1 MNAGRRGIVLQ
12 LIGRSIS
19 MFPVKRFFFSISVVL
34 FLMGAFAP
42 SVRAEANVEDVASFR
57 GAQVTGVTVTDK
69 GRIFVNFPRWR
80 DHIPC
85 SVAEV
90 RKDGSYTPYP
100 DEKTNLWEKGAP
112 GDGDAFVCV
121 QSVVADGDRLYVIDT
136 KNPMIGKTVAV
147 PTLYVYDL
155 NTDKLVRK
163 YPLAEST
170 KPGSYVNDLRVDREH
185 GKIYFTDSNEPGLI
199 VLDMKS
205 GENYRMLDNHP
216 YTTAEQDHITVNGK
230 RHDGKVHSDGIAL
243 DRKNNILYFHALTGK
258 TLYGIPT
265 SQLIDRRVD
274 EGKISSMKT
283 PFPDGMIMDDRG
295 NLYMGDLE
303 KGRIVYLTPDRK
315 EIRVLAS
322 GDGISWPDTFS
333 IHDGYLY
340 FTNSRI
346 QEATGDISNM
356 EFTLKRVKLPE

>member
-1 MNAGRRGIVLQ
+1 MC
-12 LIGRSIS
+12 
-19 MFPVKRFFFSISVVL
+19 
-34 FLMGAFAP
+34 AFD
-42 SVRAEANVEDVASFR
+42 SSGYAETKIEDVASFK

-80 DHIPC
+80 EHILC

-90 RKDGSYTPYP
+90 GKDGGYTPYP
-100 DEKTNLWEKGAP
+100 DEKTNRWGKGAP
-112 GDGDAFVCV
+112 GDGDMFVCV

-170 KPGSYVNDLRVDREH
+170 RPGSYVNDLRVDRHH
-185 GKIYFTDSNEPGLI
+185 GKIYFTDSNDPGLI
-199 VLDMKS
+199 VLDMES
-205 GENYRMLDNHP
+205 GENYRMLDRHP
-216 YTTAEQDHITVNGK
+216 YTTAEQDHITIGGR

-243 DRKNNILYFHALTGK
+243 DRKNGIIYFHALTGK
-258 TLYGIPT
+258 TLYGIPA
-265 SQLIDRRVD
+265 SQLIGRHVD

-303 KGRIVYLTPDRK
+303 KSRIVYVTPDR
-315 EIRVLAS
+315 EIKVLAS

-346 QEATGDISNM
+346 QEAGGDISNM

>member
-1 MNAGRRGIVLQ
+1 
-12 LIGRSIS
+12 
-19 MFPVKRFFFSISVVL
+19 MFPVKCFVFSAALVL
-34 FLMGAFAP
+34 FLTGAFAA
-42 SVRAEANVEDVASFR
+42 SGGAEAKIEDVASFK

-80 DHIPC
+80 EHIPC

-90 RKDGSYTPYP
+90 GKDGGYTLYP
-100 DEKTNLWEKGAP
+100 DEKTNRWGKGAP
-112 GDGDAFVCV
+112 VDGDAFVCV

-163 YPLAEST
+163 YPLAQST
-170 KPGSYVNDLRVDREH
+170 RPGSYVNDLRVDRDH
-185 GKIYFTDSNEPGLI
+185 GKIYFTDSNDPGLI
-199 VLDMKS
+199 VLDMES
-205 GENYRMLDNHP
+205 GENYRMLDRHP
-216 YTTAEQDHITVNGK
+216 YTTAEQDHITIGGR

-243 DRKNNILYFHALTGK
+243 DRKNGILYFHALTGK

-265 SQLIDRRVD
+265 SQLIGRHVD

-303 KGRIVYLTPDRK
+303 KSRIVYVTPDR
-315 EIRVLAS
+315 EIKVLAS

-346 QEATGDISNM
+346 QEAGGDISNM

>member
-1 MNAGRRGIVLQ
+1 
-12 LIGRSIS
+12 
-19 MFPVKRFFFSISVVL
+19 MFPVKCFFFSASIVL
-34 FLMGAFAP
+34 FLMCAFAP
-42 SVRAEANVEDVASFR
+42 AGRAEAKIEDVASFK
-57 GAQVTGVTVTDK
+57 GAQVTGVTVSDK
-69 GRIFVNFPRWR
+69 GRIFVNFPCWR
-80 DHIPC
+80 EQIPC

-100 DEKTNLWEKGAP
+100 DEKTNRWEKGMP

-147 PTLYVYDL
+147 PALYVYDL

-170 KPGSYVNDLRVDREH
+170 SPDSYVNDLRVDREH
-185 GKIYFTDSNEPGLI
+185 GKIYFTDSNDPGLI

-205 GENYRMLDNHP
+205 GENYRMLDHHP
-216 YTTAEQDHITVNGK
+216 YTTAEQDHVTVEGK
-230 RHDGKVHSDGIAL
+230 RHDGKVHADGIAL
-243 DRKNNILYFHALTGK
+243 DRKNGILYFHALTGK

-265 SQLIDRRVD
+265 RQLIDRKVD
-274 EGKISSMKT
+274 ESRIFSMKT
-283 PFPDGMIMDDRG
+283 PSPDGMIMDDRG

-303 KGRIVYLTPDRK
+303 ENRIVYLTPDRK
-315 EIRVLAS
+315 EIKVLAS

-346 QEATGDISNM
+346 QEASGDISKM

>member
-1 MNAGRRGIVLQ
+1 
-12 LIGRSIS
+12 
-19 MFPVKRFFFSISVVL
+19 MFPVKSFVFSASVVL
-34 FLMGAFAP
+34 FLACAFA
-42 SVRAEANVEDVASFR
+42 SSGRAEGKIEDIASFK

-80 DHIPC
+80 EPIPC

-90 RKDGSYTPYP
+90 GKDGGYTPYP
-100 DEKTNLWEKGAP
+100 DEKTNRWEKGMP

-147 PTLYVYDL
+147 PALYVYDL

-163 YPLAEST
+163 YPLADST
-170 KPGSYVNDLRVDREH
+170 RPGSYVNDLRVDREH

-303 KGRIVYLTPDRK
+303 KSRIVYVTPDRK
-315 EIRVLAS
+315 EIKVLAS
-322 GDGISWPDTFS
+322 GNGISWPDTFS

-346 QEATGDISNM
+346 QEATEDISNM

>member
-34 FLMGAFAP
+34 FLIGAFAP

-90 RKDGSYTPYP
+90 RKDGSYTPYL

-205 GENYRMLDNHP
+205 GENYRMLDNHL

-322 GDGISWPDTFS
+322 GGGISWPDTFS

>member
-1 MNAGRRGIVLQ
+1 
-12 LIGRSIS
+12 
-19 MFPVKRFFFSISVVL
+19 MFPVKCFVFSAALVL
-34 FLMGAFAP
+34 FLTGAFAA
-42 SVRAEANVEDVASFR
+42 SGGAEAKIEDVASFK

-80 DHIPC
+80 EHIPC

-90 RKDGSYTPYP
+90 GKDGGYTPYP
-100 DEKTNLWEKGAP
+100 DEKTNRWGKGAP
-112 GDGDAFVCV
+112 VDGDAFVCV

-170 KPGSYVNDLRVDREH
+170 RPGSYVNDLRVDREH
-185 GKIYFTDSNEPGLI
+185 GKIYFTDSNDPGLI
-199 VLDMKS
+199 VLDMES
-205 GENYRMLDNHP
+205 GENYRMLDRHP
-216 YTTAEQDHITVNGK
+216 YTTAEQDHITIGGR

-243 DRKNNILYFHALTGK
+243 DRKNGILYFHALTGK

-265 SQLIDRRVD
+265 SQLIGRHVD

-303 KGRIVYLTPDRK
+303 KSRIVYVTPNRG
-315 EIRVLAS
+315 EIKVLAS

-346 QEATGDISNM
+346 QEAGGDISNM

>member
-1 MNAGRRGIVLQ
+1 MC
-12 LIGRSIS
+12 
-19 MFPVKRFFFSISVVL
+19 PVKRFIFSASLVL
-34 FLMGAFAP
+34 FLACAFA
-42 SVRAEANVEDVASFR
+42 SSGDAEAKIEDVASFK
-57 GAQVTGVTVTDK
+57 GVQVTGVTVTDK

-80 DHIPC
+80 EYIPC

-90 RKDGSYTPYP
+90 GKDGSYTPYP
-100 DEKTNLWEKGAP
+100 DEKTNRWEKGMP

-155 NTDKLVRK
+155 HTDKLVRK

-170 KPGSYVNDLRVDREH
+170 RPGSYVNDLRVDRGH
-185 GKIYFTDSNEPGLI
+185 GKIYFTDSNDPGLI
-199 VLDMKS
+199 VLDMES
-205 GENYRMLDNHP
+205 GENYRMLDRHP
-216 YTTAEQDHITVNGK
+216 YTTAEQDHITVGGR

-243 DRKNNILYFHALTGK
+243 DRKNGILYFHALTGK

-265 SQLIDRRVD
+265 SQLIGRHVD

-303 KGRIVYLTPDRK
+303 KSRIVYITPDRR
-315 EIRVLAS
+315 EIKVLAS

>member
-1 MNAGRRGIVLQ
+1 ML
-12 LIGRSIS
+12 S
-19 MFPVKRFFFSISVVL
+19 VKRFIFSASVLL
-34 FLMGAFAP
+34 FLLCALAP
-42 SVRAEANVEDVASFR
+42 SGYGEGKIEDVATFK
-57 GAQVTGVTVTDK
+57 GAQVTGVAVTDK

-100 DEKTNLWEKGAP
+100 DEKTNRWEKGMP
-112 GDGDAFVCV
+112 GDGEAFVCV

-155 NTDKLVRK
+155 TADKLVGT

-216 YTTAEQDHITVNGK
+216 YTTAEQDYITIGGK
-230 RHDGKVHSDGIAL
+230 RHGGKVHSDGIAL
-243 DRKNNILYFHALTGK
+243 DRKNGILYFHALTGK

-265 SQLIDRRVD
+265 GQLIGRRVD
-274 EGKISSMKT
+274 EESISSMKI
-283 PFPDGMIMDDRG
+283 PCPDGMIMDDRG

-303 KGRIVYLTPDRK
+303 KDRIIYVTPGRK

-346 QEATGDISNM
+346 QEANGDISGM

>member
-1 MNAGRRGIVLQ
+1 
-12 LIGRSIS
+12 
-19 MFPVKRFFFSISVVL
+19 MFPVKSFVFSASVVL
-34 FLMGAFAP
+34 FLLCAFA
-42 SVRAEANVEDVASFR
+42 SSGHAEGKIEDVASFK

-80 DHIPC
+80 EPIPC

-90 RKDGSYTPYP
+90 GKDGGYTPYP
-100 DEKTNLWEKGAP
+100 DERANRWEKGMP

-163 YPLAEST
+163 YPLAESA
-170 KPGSYVNDLRVDREH
+170 KPGSYVNDLRVDCEH

-205 GENYRMLDNHP
+205 GENYRMLDNHL

-265 SQLIDRRVD
+265 RQLIDRRVD

-303 KGRIVYLTPDRK
+303 KGRIVYVTPDRK
-315 EIRVLAS
+315 EIKVLAS

>member
-34 FLMGAFAP
+34 FLIGAFAP

-69 GRIFVNFPRWR
+69 ARIFVNFPRWR

-90 RKDGSYTPYP
+90 RKDGSYTPYL

-205 GENYRMLDNHP
+205 GENYRMLDNHL

-322 GDGISWPDTFS
+322 GGGISWPDTFS